1 MRLLSTVALRS
12 INAEETPEVWVPLV
26 KLTGGGISGAIRL
39 AANGEDVT
47 HLGEIYMAF
56 PFQIN
61 LPDEE
66 PEAEAVMR
74 WVMDNSNLAFVEQF
88 RQATGPITAEVFWV
102 LASQPDTIEIGP
114 LVTELRGFE
123 CDEDVIGGTLQV
135 DPIMEL
141 AFGDRQFNPANTP
154 AIF

>member
-1 MRLLSTVALRS
+1 MRLLSSVALRS
-12 INAEETPEVWVPLV
+12 INAEETGEVWVPLV
-26 KLTGGGISGAIRL
+26 KLTGGGVGAPIRI
-39 AANGEDVT
+39 AANGEAVV
-47 HLGEIYMAF
+47 HMGETYQPF
-56 PFQIN
+56 PFQMD

-74 WVMDNSNLAFVEQF
+74 WVMDNTNLEFIEEF
-88 RQATGPITAEVFWV
+88 RQATGPITAEAFWV

-123 CDEDVIGGTLQV
+123 YDEETISGTLQV

-141 AFGDRQFNPANTP
+141 TFGEKQFNPANTP